1 MVGMKTK
8 LLVPIVTWIPSA
20 AYDQRQRERED
31 VPWLDLHQMQR
42 YYLEQTLEP
51 YVGPRDQHL
60 DPEGVGE
67 RWITKLLSAS
77 TVLMLLTKP
86 TKPKVFRR

>member
-1 MVGMKTK
+1 
-8 LLVPIVTWIPSA
+8 
-20 AYDQRQRERED
+20 
-31 VPWLDLHQMQR
+31 MQR